1 MILSSLKVCE
11 QVSFPGSHAGWG
23 HAQEPGI
30 CIYIVT
36 TCHADVYLASFLR
49 RSQALQTTYSQIIQL
64 LELLH
69 IITFLP
75 YHQPPH
81 IAVAHI
87 DQEVPCREHHNNIQN
102 WKHKPQGEHILLYVC
117 KANRCAL
124 DTLCV
129 IDFRLNYKVRAQR
142 VQSSRS
148 CHDTKCSLLVMR
160 YITD

>member
-1 MILSSLKVCE
+1 MHTTKVYITRVPHLVTLPSWSYTDLRMPWKKLWDLTSQQLWIWQKWFSFCLTSHSIFLSHHS
-11 QVSFPGSHAGWG
+11 PSH
-23 HAQEPGI
+23 I
-30 CIYIVT
+30 
-36 TCHADVYLASFLR
+36 
-49 RSQALQTTYSQIIQL
+49 
-64 LELLH
+64 
-69 IITFLP
+69 
-75 YHQPPH
+75 

-87 DQEVPCREHHNNIQN
+87 DQEIPCREHHNNIQN
-102 WKHKPQGEHILLYVC
+102 WKHKPQGEYILLYVC

-160 YITD
+160 YI